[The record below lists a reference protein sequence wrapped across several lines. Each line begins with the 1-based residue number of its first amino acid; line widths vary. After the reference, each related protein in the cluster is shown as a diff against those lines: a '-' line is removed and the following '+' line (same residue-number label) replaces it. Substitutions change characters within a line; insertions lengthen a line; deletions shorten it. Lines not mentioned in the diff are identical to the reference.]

1 MEVDFL
7 VTRDNKP
14 VIAVEVK
21 LKETSLSSTI
31 KNRMKWLNPYI
42 TLGLQIVDKR
52 DVLKKYDNNTWIIS
66 VEKLLHFLP

>member
-31 KNRMKWLNPYI
+31 KNRMKWLHPYI